1 MAGRLVER
9 QEHRQERQRR
19 QEQGL
24 GGWRSRWRRAE
35 ERSRPASLRLRQGP
49 QEGGRRQLPEPKAPE
64 RNPRAPQ
71 QSPRAPPG
79 GWPQRG
85 GRLCTGRRRRLAEPG
100 SSQLCRGGRSTWK
113 PGGRRGPEHPGRV
126 GGAHRTDEAVAKAV
140 ATLHA
145 ELCGKGA
152 VEEALVKVTVAASRL
167 YLLGMNLLPL
177 LVCMKHPAWWT
188 EKLPEGASDHKKVR
202 AWRDDPKNKQK
213 MFRALA
219 AMVGEK
225 IAADADY
232 GKNDAAAL
240 FGKTPAATGE
250 EDENSDSDSKAK
262 KSKKEK
268 DKKKK
273 KHTKKSSS
281 GTSGSSSRRARAGR
295 RARGSKKDEKKRSSS
310 ESKSQKASKK
320 KEKKR
325 SSSEPRQSKKDKQ
338 KKEKKRSSSEPR
350 QSKRSK
356 PEQPTAVKVRRVSGM
371 TPDNRV
377 LVKADDRF
385 DEVPI
390 QSSEW
395 TVQDWIE
402 ELFKVSGQEEDAKN
416 WTAKALVDGKCVPLS
431 MDSTPATIRKGG

>member
-1 MAGRLVER
+1 M
-9 QEHRQERQRR
+9 
-19 QEQGL
+19 
-24 GGWRSRWRRAE
+24 
-35 ERSRPASLRLRQGP
+35 
-49 QEGGRRQLPEPKAPE
+49 
-64 RNPRAPQ
+64 
-71 QSPRAPPG
+71 
-79 GWPQRG
+79 
-85 GRLCTGRRRRLAEPG
+85 
-100 SSQLCRGGRSTWK
+100 
-113 PGGRRGPEHPGRV
+113 
-126 GGAHRTDEAVAKAV
+126 

-273 KHTKKSSS
+273 KHKKKSSS

-325 SSSEPRQSKKDKQ
+325 SSSEPR
-338 KKEKKRSSSEPR
+338 
-350 QSKRSK
+350 
-356 PEQPTAVKVRRVSGM
+356 
-371 TPDNRV
+371 
-377 LVKADDRF
+377 
-385 DEVPI
+385 
-390 QSSEW
+390 
-395 TVQDWIE
+395 
-402 ELFKVSGQEEDAKN
+402 
-416 WTAKALVDGKCVPLS
+416 
-431 MDSTPATIRKGG
+431 

>member
-35 ERSRPASLRLRQGP
+35 ERSRPARLRLRQGP

-167 YLLGMNLLPL
+167 SLGHEPAAPAGLHEAPG
-177 LVCMKHPAWWT
+177 LVDREAPRGRVG
-188 EKLPEGASDHKKVR
+188 PQEGAR
-202 AWRDDPKNKQK
+202 
-213 MFRALA
+213 LA
-219 AMVGEK
+219 RRPQEQA
-225 IAADADY
+225 
-232 GKNDAAAL
+232 
-240 FGKTPAATGE
+240 
-250 EDENSDSDSKAK
+250 EDVP
-262 KSKKEK
+262 
-268 DKKKK
+268 
-273 KHTKKSSS
+273 
-281 GTSGSSSRRARAGR
+281 RPGR
-295 RARGSKKDEKKRSSS
+295 H
-310 ESKSQKASKK
+310 
-320 KEKKR
+320 
-325 SSSEPRQSKKDKQ
+325 
-338 KKEKKRSSSEPR
+338 
-350 QSKRSK
+350 
-356 PEQPTAVKVRRVSGM
+356 
-371 TPDNRV
+371 
-377 LVKADDRF
+377 
-385 DEVPI
+385 
-390 QSSEW
+390 
-395 TVQDWIE
+395 
-402 ELFKVSGQEEDAKN
+402 
-416 WTAKALVDGKCVPLS
+416 
-431 MDSTPATIRKGG
+431 GG